1 MTEKQIE
8 KIKKKIRSYR
18 AILAGEKRKFGCYD
32 DSAGRRYEIPFFYME
47 LRDFKGAM
55 RYFNW
60 FEKEFPD
67 DIGDLLFN
75 FIWAVTL
82 FENKK
87 FEKATKKLYK
97 TAFSNTYLLDL
108 LAGKEV
114 KQIDKSELI
123 WFERIENAKAIEDE
137 CKKIMS
143 ESFFD
148 WLKEF
153 VEMEEYKSNMKKFVS
168 ISQLLKDEEPGEKR
182 NYLLRNQRIITAKL
196 T

>member
-8 KIKKKIRSYR
+8 KLKKTIRSYR
-18 AILAGEKRKFGCYD
+18 AILAGEKRKFGGYD
-32 DSAGRRYEIPFFYME
+32 DSAGRRYDIPFFYME

-67 DIGDLLFN
+67 DIGDLFFN
-75 FIWAVTL
+75 FIWALTL

-87 FEKATKKLYK
+87 FEKARKKLYK
-97 TAFSNTYLLDL
+97 TAFSNTYLFDL
-108 LAGKEV
+108 LNGKQIH
-114 KQIDKSELI
+114 QIDKEEFI
-123 WFERIENAKAIEDE
+123 WFERIENAKAIENE
-137 CKKIMS
+137 CQKLMT
-143 ESFFD
+143 ESFLD

-153 VEMEEYKSNMKKFVS
+153 IESEEYKSNLSEFIS
-168 ISQLLKDEEPGEKR
+168 INKLLKDEKSGEKR
-182 NYLLRNQRIITAKL
+182 DFLLRNLRKLTAKL